1 MQPTVTYGSMALGF
15 ILHEG
20 TTGRPWS
27 SPRNTPWVLAFVRGW
42 APERERSK
50 EALIRERLRELD
62 ATMIVVSE
70 HGVWWCRPSE
80 DVELCAAAH
89 SRLTAEAL
97 GLAMIYGVP
106 LDHDAVFVIDQSGT
120 VRVAHATRG
129 SLSHTLITALE
140 ARPSRG
146 LVPGVR
152 GRDRRTSVADGGQK
166 LAPIDPGVLA
176 GDSGGTPMELQRA
189 STATWSG
196 PGGRLRGRERVA
208 PRRYERLGVYQVKG
222 LLGVGGMARV
232 YLGENTL
239 VERPVAI
246 KRLLPEL
253 AHHPEAHAMFL
264 REARIAGAIRHPNLL
279 EIYDFGYDAEGRPYF
294 VMELARGDTLAERLD
309 AGPLLLSRAL
319 DFAIAITD
327 AVTAI
332 HANGYL
338 HRDIKADNVMLACD
352 DRRLTPK
359 LIDFGIACKIDG
371 ASEMVENVVGTPRIM
386 APEQVARDRV
396 DPRTDIWGL
405 GVLLYEMIA
414 GRLPFDAHGSV
425 RDDLLAI
432 VTETPHPL
440 PRGVDP
446 DICSV
451 VEACLSK
458 DPDDRPA
465 TAAGLAEELRE
476 VQERYLASRGMITRR
491 RR

>member
-1 MQPTVTYGSMALGF
+1 
-15 ILHEG
+15 
-20 TTGRPWS
+20 
-27 SPRNTPWVLAFVRGW
+27 
-42 APERERSK
+42 
-50 EALIRERLRELD
+50 
-62 ATMIVVSE
+62 
-70 HGVWWCRPSE
+70 
-80 DVELCAAAH
+80 
-89 SRLTAEAL
+89 
-97 GLAMIYGVP
+97 
-106 LDHDAVFVIDQSGT
+106 
-120 VRVAHATRG
+120 
-129 SLSHTLITALE
+129 
-140 ARPSRG
+140 
-146 LVPGVR
+146 
-152 GRDRRTSVADGGQK
+152 
-166 LAPIDPGVLA
+166 
-176 GDSGGTPMELQRA
+176 MELQRA

-196 PGGRLRGRERVA
+196 PGGRLRARERVA

-279 EIYDFGYDAEGRPYF
+279 EIYDFGYDADGRPYF

-371 ASEMVENVVGTPRIM
+371 ASEMVESVVGTPRIM

-396 DPRTDIWGL
+396 DPRTDIWGI

-425 RDDLLAI
+425 RDDLMAI
-432 VTETPHPL
+432 VTESPHPL

-458 DPDDRPA
+458 DPDDRPS
-465 TAAGLAEELRE
+465 TAAGLGEELRE